1 MKRITVYTCSA
12 GFDLY
17 QEARNYMTE
26 IFTKTLVP
34 EIDWWRQNSTP

>member
-1 MKRITVYTCSA
+1 MKQITVYAC

-26 IFTKTLVP
+26 IFTISLVP
-34 EIDWWRQNSTP
+34 EIDW